1 MKKSAVRPGSAFFVG
16 PGQLPGTPVRF
27 FLPMLIVRHR
37 CRFHVSV
44 IRWSE
49 SLQHGTASAT
59 EENIMQ
65 EPAASPLRPHAEP
78 FRFTGESEP
87 PFASPGRS
95 RPYHYRSHGRQQAS
109 RAEQLAKA
117 LGWFSVGL
125 GLAQLLAPRRMSR
138 AIGVEERP
146 GIMRALGVRE
156 IVSGAGILSQPRPA
170 NWLWTR
176 VAGDAMDL
184 ALLGNA
190 ARSPYNRRRRIG
202 VALAAV
208 AGVAA
213 LDVLAGMENQ
223 RRKQHGQ
230 GATASGEVRLEKSI
244 TINRPPQECYGF
256 WRDFESFPR
265 FMAHVESV
273 RPTEEN
279 RLHWTV
285 KGPAG
290 SQVEWDAEI
299 LADEPGELLAW
310 RSLAGADVDNA
321 GSVRF
326 ETAAGGRGTIVR
338 VAIQYRPPAGAAG
351 EVIAKL
357 FGEEPSQQIDEDL
370 RRFKWLIETGEIPTT
385 VGQPSGAR
393 GALNRLLFRKGQPG

>member
-1 MKKSAVRPGSAFFVG
+1 M
-16 PGQLPGTPVRF
+16 
-27 FLPMLIVRHR
+27 
-37 CRFHVSV
+37 
-44 IRWSE
+44 
-49 SLQHGTASAT
+49 

-65 EPAASPLRPHAEP
+65 EPAASPLRPHAE
-78 FRFTGESEP
+78 RFPVTEESEFS
-87 PFASPGRS
+87 FASTGQSP
-95 RPYHYRSHGRQQAS
+95 PYHYRSHGRPQAS

-117 LGWFSVGL
+117 LGWFGIGL
-125 GLAQLLAPRRMSR
+125 GLAQLLAPRRVSR

-146 GIMRALGVRE
+146 GVMRAVGVRE
-156 IVSGAGILSQPRPA
+156 IASGAGILSQPRPA
-170 NWLWTR
+170 NWLWAR

-202 VALAAV
+202 VAVAAV

-213 LDVLAGMENQ
+213 LDVLAGMNNQ

-230 GATASGEVRLEKSI
+230 GATASGELRLEKSI
-244 TINRPPQECYGF
+244 IVNRSPQECYRF
-256 WRDFESFPR
+256 WRDVESFPR
-265 FMAHVESV
+265 FMSHVESV
-273 RPTEEN
+273 RTTDEN
-279 RLHWTV
+279 RQHWTV

-290 SQVEWDAEI
+290 SHVEWDAEI

-326 ETAAGGRGTIVR
+326 EAAPGGRGTIVR
-338 VAIQYRPPAGAAG
+338 VALQYRPPAGAAG
-351 EVIAKL
+351 EMLAKL

-393 GALNRLLFRKGQPG
+393 RALDRLLFRKGQPG